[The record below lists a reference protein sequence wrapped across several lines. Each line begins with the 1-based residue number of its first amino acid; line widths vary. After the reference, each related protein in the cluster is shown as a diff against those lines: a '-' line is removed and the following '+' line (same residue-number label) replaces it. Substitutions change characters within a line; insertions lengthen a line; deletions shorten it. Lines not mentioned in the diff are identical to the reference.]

1 MVKFRRFKN
10 MENQIE
16 RKKITDELSG
26 SLGKDYFEELYGD
39 VTSEPYQAFTINYQN
54 THPHKYT
61 KNFNE
66 TIIDI

>member
-1 MVKFRRFKN
+1 M
-10 MENQIE
+10 E
-16 RKKITDELSG
+16 RKKITEELSG

-54 THPHKYT
+54 QNPYKFT

-66 TIIDI
+66 TIMDI